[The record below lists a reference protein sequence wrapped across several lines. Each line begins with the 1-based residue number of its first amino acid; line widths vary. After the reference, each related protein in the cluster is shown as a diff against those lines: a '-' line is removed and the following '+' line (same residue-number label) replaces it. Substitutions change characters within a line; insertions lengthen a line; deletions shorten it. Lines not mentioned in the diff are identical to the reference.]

1 LPSFLILNQA
11 LIQLMKQ
18 PQTIALTAI
27 LAVAVGMVGFHGAFG
42 DTFGFD
48 SSPEIATNDG
58 QAYKGHIILKHFDAE
73 GNLLAYQQTDNV
85 ITFTGKNCA
94 ANLVFGTAFANCTAP
109 LVFDKIALSTNAGG
123 GFTDADITLPGECT
137 TPSCGAGLDARL
149 AGPVAAAPAASAGVD
164 ATVQIQQTFTSS
176 SGVGPTIASAGL
188 FDALSGGNLFALKG
202 FTPTVVVN
210 NGDSIQI
217 TWLIDVA

>member
-1 LPSFLILNQA
+1 
-11 LIQLMKQ
+11 MKQ
-18 PQTIALTAI
+18 PQIIVLTAI
-27 LAVAVGMVGFHGAFG
+27 LAVAVGMVGINGALG

-94 ANLVFGTAFANCTAP
+94 SNLVFGTGFGACATP
-109 LVFDKIALSTNAGG
+109 LVFDKIALSTNAGA
-123 GFTDADITLPGECT
+123 GFTDADTTLPGECIT
-137 TPSCGAGLDARL
+137 ATCGAGLDLRL
-149 AGPVAAAPAASAGVD
+149 VGPVTAQTIASTTVD
-164 ATVQIQQTFTSS
+164 AVVQIQQTFSS
-176 SGVGPTIASAGL
+176 TSGVGPVIASAGL
-188 FDALSGGNLFALKG
+188 FDALSGGNLFALRG
-202 FTPTVVVN
+202 FTPTVTVN

-217 TWLIDVA
+217 TWLITVA

>member
-1 LPSFLILNQA
+1 
-11 LIQLMKQ
+11 MKQ

-27 LAVAVGMVGFHGAFG
+27 LAVAIGMVGFHGAFG

-94 ANLVFGTAFANCTAP
+94 SNLVFGTGFANCTTP
-109 LVFDKIALSTNAGG
+109 LVFDKIALSTDAGA
-123 GFTDADITLPGECT
+123 GFTDADTTLPGECIT
-137 TPSCGAGLDARL
+137 ATCGAGLDARL
-149 AGPVAAAPAASAGVD
+149 AGPVTASTVGAAGVN
-164 ATVQIQQTFTSS
+164 AVVQIQQTFTST
-176 SGVGPTIASAGL
+176 SGIGPTIASAGL
-188 FDALSGGNLFALKG
+188 FDALSTGNLFALRG

-217 TWLIDVA
+217 TWLITVA

>member
-1 LPSFLILNQA
+1 
-11 LIQLMKQ
+11 MKQ

-94 ANLVFGTAFANCTAP
+94 SNLVFGTGFANCTTP
-109 LVFDKIALSTNAGG
+109 LVFDKIALSTDAGA
-123 GFTDADITLPGECT
+123 GFTDADTTLPGECIT
-137 TPSCGAGLDARL
+137 ATCGAGLDARL
-149 AGPVAAAPAASAGVD
+149 AGPVTASTVGAAGVN
-164 ATVQIQQTFTSS
+164 AVVQIQQTFTST
-176 SGVGPTIASAGL
+176 SGIGPTIASAGL
-188 FDALSGGNLFALKG
+188 FDALSTGNLFALRG

-217 TWLIDVA
+217 TWLITVA

>member
-1 LPSFLILNQA
+1 
-11 LIQLMKQ
+11 MKQ

-58 QAYKGHIILKHFDAE
+58 QTYKGHIILKHFDAE

-94 ANLVFGTAFANCTAP
+94 SNLVFGTGFANCTTP
-109 LVFDKIALSTNAGG
+109 LVFDKIALSTDAGA
-123 GFTDADITLPGECT
+123 GFTDADTTLPGECIT
-137 TPSCGAGLDARL
+137 ATCGAGLDARL
-149 AGPVAAAPAASAGVD
+149 AGPVTASTPASAAVN
-164 ATVQIQQTFTSS
+164 AVVQIQQTFTST
-176 SGVGPTIASAGL
+176 SGIGPTIASAGL
-188 FDALSGGNLFALKG
+188 FDALSTGNLFALRG

-217 TWLIDVA
+217 TWLITVA

>member
-1 LPSFLILNQA
+1 
-11 LIQLMKQ
+11 MKQ
-18 PQTIALTAI
+18 PQIIVLTAI
-27 LAVAVGMVGFHGAFG
+27 LAVAVGMVGINGALG

-94 ANLVFGTAFANCTAP
+94 SNLVFGTGFANCASP
-109 LVFDKIALSTNAGG
+109 LVFDKIALSTDAGA
-123 GFTDADITLPGECT
+123 GFTDADTTLPGECIT
-137 TPSCGAGLDARL
+137 ATCGAGLDARL
-149 AGPVAAAPAASAGVD
+149 AGPVTASTVGAAGVN
-164 ATVQIQQTFTSS
+164 AVVQIQQTFTST
-176 SGVGPTIASAGL
+176 SGIGPTIASAGL
-188 FDALSGGNLFALKG
+188 FDALSTGNLFALRG

-217 TWLIDVA
+217 TWLITVA

>member
-1 LPSFLILNQA
+1 
-11 LIQLMKQ
+11 MKQ

-27 LAVAVGMVGFHGAFG
+27 LAVAVGMVGFHGSFG

-58 QAYKGHIILKHFDAE
+58 QTYKGHIVLKHFDAE

-94 ANLVFGTAFANCTAP
+94 AEVIFGAGFATCPTAA
-109 LVFDKIALSTNAGG
+109 VFDKIALSTDAGA
-123 GFTDADITLPGECT
+123 GFTDADLTLPGECIT
-137 TPSCGAGLDARL
+137 ATCGTGLDTRL
-149 AGPVAAAPAASAGVD
+149 VGTVTANPAATAGNPAV
-164 ATVQIQQTFTSS
+164 AQIQRTFLSTS
-176 SGVGPTIASAGL
+176 GIGPIIASAGL
-188 FDALSGGNLFALKG
+188 FDAVSAGNLFALKG
-202 FTPTVVVN
+202 FSPTVTVN

-217 TWLIDVA
+217 TWLITLT

>member
-1 LPSFLILNQA
+1 
-11 LIQLMKQ
+11 MKQ

-42 DTFGFD
+42 DTFGFNP
-48 SSPEIATNDG
+48 SPEIATNDG
-58 QAYKGHIILKHFDAE
+58 QSYKGHIILKHFDAE

-94 ANLVFGTAFANCTAP
+94 ANLIFGTGFTNCASP

-123 GFTDADITLPGECT
+123 AFADTDTTLPGECIT
-137 TPSCGAGLDARL
+137 ATCGAGLDARL
-149 AGPVAAAPAASAGVD
+149 AGPVTAQTVASGGVD
-164 ATVQIQQTFTSS
+164 AVAQIQQTFTSS

-188 FDALSGGNLFALKG
+188 FDALTAGNLFALKG

-217 TWLIDVA
+217 TWLITLA